1 MFSIVLF
8 LIFALGLIKDY
19 GKWVCLSMIVMVLFM
34 PMNLWGQTVS
44 VFLSALIC
52 ILFPFKYKN
61 VSSIEKFPLTLPIV
75 ILSFSYFISN
85 YFSFEKH
92 NGAMISSI
100 LSYCLIVVVFF
111 YVFMK
116 DKARL
121 LPFFIKACLIFGTI
135 VSFYSIF
142 ETIIGDNPMM
152 RYLIDN
158 KIVMQEDIISDVRF
172 GMKRSQGIFTM
183 HGTNGA
189 VAVELFAILL
199 SAQVTGYLKKSRF
212 IYWVISL
219 LALTVF
225 MTGTRSAIISLLICF
240 FAFFNPQNFKLKYLT
255 IGIVFLFFVY
265 LCFQSYVDEII
276 VSFVDTESVEGSNAD
291 MREEQLNVALMFFSK
306 SPIYGNGI
314 AYCVNNVMGVYRDMY
329 GAESLWFPAMIDT
342 GILGVLG
349 YIMFFIYCMS
359 YCRKRKMNNL
369 SFFVLSF
376 FVLNTMSSIPGLSIT
391 WIFPFL
397 LVLIEMKQA
406 TIDKKYF
413 TVKE

>member
-1 MFSIVLF
+1 MLGIILF

-19 GKWVCLSMIVMVLFM
+19 GKWVCLTMIVIVFFM
-34 PMNLWGQTVS
+34 PMNLWGQTIS
-44 VFLSALIC
+44 VFISALII
-52 ILFPFKYKN
+52 ILFPFKCKN
-61 VSSIEKFPLTLPIV
+61 ISKIEKFPLVSPVI
-75 ILSFSYFISN
+75 ILSISYFISN
-85 YFSFEKH
+85 YFSSDKH

-100 LSYCLIVVVFF
+100 LSYCLIVVIFF

-121 LPFFIKACLIFGTI
+121 LPFFIKTCLIFGSV
-135 VSFYSIF
+135 VSFYSIY
-142 ETIIGDNPMM
+142 ETMIGDNPVM
-152 RYLIDN
+152 RYLVDN
-158 KIVMQEDIISDVRF
+158 NMVIHGNVITDVRF
-172 GMKRSQGIFTM
+172 GVKRSQGLFTM

-189 VAVELFAILL
+189 VAVELLAILL
-199 SAQVTGYLKKSRF
+199 WTQVTGYLKKSRF
-212 IYWVISL
+212 VYFVIFS

-225 MTGTRSAIISLLICF
+225 MTGTRSAIISLVICF
-240 FAFFNPQNFKLKYLT
+240 FAFFNPRNIKLKYFT
-255 IGIVFLFFVY
+255 IGVGVLLFIY
-265 LCFQSYVDEII
+265 LFFQSYVDEII
-276 VSFVDTESVEGSNAD
+276 VSFVNTGSIEGSNAD
-291 MREEQLNVALMFFSK
+291 MRKGQLNVALMFFLK

-314 AYCVNNVMGVYRDMY
+314 AYCANNVMGVYSDMY

-342 GILGVLG
+342 GILGIFG
-349 YIMFFIYCMS
+349 YVMFFIYCMS